1 MKPRSGEH
9 IGISS
14 LPMGK
19 AEAVNENP
27 FRAISENVIKITLLL
42 TDLLF

>member
-27 FRAISENVIKITLLL
+27 FRAISENVIKNYPSF
-42 TDLLF
+42 DKSFV